1 MRGTHTLSIV
11 LLSLVLFTGASKE
24 EVTKGLST
32 FERSL
37 TEWMRSMETLHTRL
51 DALEKKIDKDTGVS
65 PELTNTLREIADSVG
80 ELHKNMTKF
89 NTRLTRIEDS
99 LGGAAAENPMITF
112 GRTLDIL
119 KKNLASLGKKVDDQ
133 AALSAVLANRY
144 ADFMRPLDPIKETL
158 RRHKETLDDLTKMT
172 TDEGEKI
179 SALESLLADRLS
191 VLDDFLS
198 STEAQGKTL
207 DILVKRVGNIESNTG
222 ITPPEELFTE
232 AEAEEVAMEA
242 EAEAARPKTPEEEGY
257 EGVGEGFYV
266 RDVQFKRFGSSAKV
280 TGEIKNLS
288 DSDYQIAI
296 FNLMVY
302 NLDNVLVSDHDFT
315 IKGIKRGGIK
325 KFRETPTGVDPG
337 NISKYVVRFKRTTQ
351 F

>member
-11 LLSLVLFTGASKE
+11 LLSLALFTGAAKE
-24 EVTKGLST
+24 DITKGLST

-37 TEWMRSMETLHTRL
+37 TEWMRSMETLHKKL
-51 DALEKKIDKDTGVS
+51 DALEAKVDKGTGAS
-65 PELTNTLREIADSVG
+65 PELTKTLREIAVSVG
-80 ELHKNMTKF
+80 ELRKSMTKF

-119 KKNLASLGKKVDDQ
+119 KKNLAELGKKVSDQ
-133 AALSAVLANRY
+133 AAMAAVLENRY

-158 RRHKETLDDLTKMT
+158 RKHKETLDALTEKT
-172 TDEGEKI
+172 TSEGEKI
-179 SALESLLADRLS
+179 GALESLLADRLT
-191 VLDDFLS
+191 VLDDFLTA
-198 STEAQGKTL
+198 TEAQTKTL

-222 ITPPEELFTE
+222 ITPPEELYTQV
-232 AEAEEVAMEA
+232 EAEEMATEA

-257 EGVGEGFYV
+257 QEIGNGFYV
-266 RDVQFKRFGSSAKV
+266 RDVKFKRFGSSAKV

-296 FNLMVY
+296 FSLMVY

-325 KFRETPTGVDPG
+325 KFRETLTGANPG